1 MFDAVKLIKNAD
13 TDSIL
18 KKVFINFTENG
29 KKFCLSL
36 YYSYLFI
43 DGGKT
48 MQFKL
53 KDSGTKSV
61 SLYLRKVSNKF
72 SVDNVKSLVKW
83 ICL

>member
-29 KKFCLSL
+29 KKFCLNL

-43 DGGKT
+43 DGVKT

-61 SLYLRKVSNKF
+61 SLYLGKVSNKF

>member
-1 MFDAVKLIKNAD
+1 MFDAVKLIKNVD

-43 DGGKT
+43 DGVKT

-53 KDSGTKSV
+53 KDSGIKSV
-61 SLYLRKVSNKF
+61 SLYLGKVSNKF

>member
-43 DGGKT
+43 DGVKT